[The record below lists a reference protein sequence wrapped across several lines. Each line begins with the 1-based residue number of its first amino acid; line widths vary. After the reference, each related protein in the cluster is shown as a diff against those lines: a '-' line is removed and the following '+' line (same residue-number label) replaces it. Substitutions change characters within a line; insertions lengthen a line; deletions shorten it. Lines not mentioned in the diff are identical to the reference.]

1 VQPQPTKPAPVT
13 PKNPLLNSLLL
24 WHNSDLMEE
33 SVRDEEQYMQN
44 EPLQTPITGTDT
56 LNVQQAEAT
65 PPSQAKRRKVF
76 ISYNR
81 SDSRY
86 LDELV
91 IHLKP
96 YMRNGSMEVWYDKKI
111 EAGDAWF
118 EEIQRAIDE
127 TRIAVLLVSAG
138 FLASD
143 FIYEHELAP
152 LLEAYKAKEV
162 KLLPVV
168 VSPCTFS
175 DTPLSGLQGV
185 NDPKYSLSKMKASE
199 RDELWVKL
207 VKDLKRMLG
216 IK

>member
-1 VQPQPTKPAPVT
+1 
-13 PKNPLLNSLLL
+13 
-24 WHNSDLMEE
+24 MEE
-33 SVRDEEQYMQN
+33 SARDEEQHMQN
-44 EPLQTPITGTDT
+44 EPLQTPITGTNT

-81 SDSRY
+81 GDSRY
-86 LDELV
+86 LDELIV
-91 IHLKP
+91 HLKP

-111 EAGDAWF
+111 EFGEEWF
-118 EEIQRAIDE
+118 KAIEQAIDE
-127 TRIAVLLVSAG
+127 TKIAVLFVSAG

-143 FIYEHELAP
+143 FIYDHELAP
-152 LLEAYKAKEV
+152 LLKAYKAKEV

-175 DTPLSGLQGV
+175 DTPLSDLQSI

-207 VKDLKRMLG
+207 VKDIKSKLG